1 MKYVA
6 ALGRTIPCGIIGLVA
21 GGYLASVFL
30 AVGMVSADSKPEL
43 HDLLSAAVAGV
54 PLFAVALPFAAPVTL
69 LVGCPL
75 YALLLQR
82 GHASVISSLVLV
94 LAIAMVFLVA
104 ASPAVALLVG
114 LYGVPIAIVTHIA
127 QRVRS
132 NYSFKPT
139 PSARLN

>member
-1 MKYVA
+1 
-6 ALGRTIPCGIIGLVA
+6 
-21 GGYLASVFL
+21 
-30 AVGMVSADSKPEL
+30 
-43 HDLLSAAVAGV
+43 
-54 PLFAVALPFAAPVTL
+54 
-69 LVGCPL
+69 
-75 YALLLQR
+75 
-82 GHASVISSLVLV
+82 
-94 LAIAMVFLVA
+94 MVFLVA